1 MFNIG
6 DLVVLK
12 DDAENK
18 SHAEYL
24 GKVGEVTD
32 FQHTVGQSRKQIVR
46 VNWEAFNWVDLRAA
60 RFRLASS

>member
-18 SHAEYL
+18 SYAEYL
-24 GKVGEVTD
+24 GKVGKVID
-32 FQHTVGQSRKQIVR
+32 FQHTVGQSREQIVR
-46 VNWEAFNWVDLRAA
+46 VSWEAFNWVDLLAA
-60 RFRLASS
+60 RFRLANS

>member
-12 DDAENK
+12 DDEENK
-18 SHAEYL
+18 SHTEYL

-32 FQHTVGQSRKQIVR
+32 FQHTLGKSRNQIVR
-46 VNWEAFNWVDLRAA
+46 VNWEVLNWVDLRAS
-60 RFRLASS
+60 RFRLANS